1 MSATVP
7 PAANDPAP
15 PQLVAPGKSVSAG
28 AGVSWVSEGWHLFA
42 RTPLMWIVLFVLVFI
57 IAIVSGFIPVLG
69 SLAFQ
74 VLTPVFAGGFVLGC
88 WSLENNGDLEIEHL
102 FAGFKR
108 NFGALATVG
117 ALYLGGFVVIFLVFA
132 MIVGFSIIPVLMTG
146 GDASAAFAGLAAMG
160 GTLVVGSLIVMALGA
175 LLLSAYWFA
184 PALVVMH
191 GMGAVAAMKASF
203 FATFRNFLA
212 FLVYGIVMFLLLIV
226 AVIPFGLGLLVWV
239 PLAITSTYRAYRQI
253 FTE

>member
-15 PQLVAPGKSVSAG
+15 PQLVDPGKGLAAG
-28 AGVSWVSEGWHLFA
+28 AGVSWVSEGWKLFTQA
-42 RTPLMWIVLFVLVFI
+42 PLMWIVLVVLIFVV
-57 IAIVSGFIPVLG
+57 AIVIGIIPIIG

-88 WSLENNGDLEIEHL
+88 WSLENNGELEIEHL
-102 FAGFKR
+102 LAGFKR
-108 NFGALATVG
+108 NFGGLATVG
-117 ALYLGGFVVIFLVFA
+117 ALYLGGGVVIILVFA
-132 MIVGFSIIPVLMTG
+132 MIAGFSIIPVLMTG

-160 GTLVVGSLIVMALGA
+160 GTLIIGSLIVMALGA
-175 LLLSAYWFA
+175 LLLAAYWFA

-239 PLAITSTYRAYRQI
+239 PLAIASTYRAYRQI
-253 FTE
+253 FTQ